1 MTLSCCS
8 ADDSD
13 AEPLHSVDDA
23 DARGALSGGERT
35 DRTPLVDPDVLHDL
49 EDQLDSAAAARAFV
63 RDYVAV
69 WDERELRLSSA
80 VARRNQAASL
90 DAVLSLKI
98 TSTMVGATQLVALA
112 RGLEKLL
119 REGSLEE
126 AAAVLPHLHRCG
138 LRTMR
143 ELTVMHLQKDSSGQ

>member
-1 MTLSCCS
+1 MAFSRPS
-8 ADDSD
+8 AHDDD
-13 AEPLHSVDDA
+13 AEILHAVDA
-23 DARGALSGGERT
+23 DPRSALGGSDRT
-35 DRTPLVDPDVLHDL
+35 DRTPLVDPNVLHDL
-49 EDQLDSAAAARAFV
+49 EDQLDSHAAARAFV

-69 WDERELRLSSA
+69 WDERDLRLSSA

-112 RGLEKLL
+112 SALEGLL
-119 REGSLEE
+119 REGKLEE
-126 AAAVLPHLHRCG
+126 AEAALPQVHRCG

-143 ELTVMHLQKDSSGQ
+143 ELTVQHLKND

>member
-13 AEPLHSVDDA
+13 AETLHSVGDA
-23 DARGALSGGERT
+23 DARDGVSGSDRT
-35 DRTPLVDPDVLHDL
+35 DRTPLVDPNVLHDL

-69 WDERELRLSSA
+69 WDERDLRLSAA

-112 RGLEKLL
+112 RGLEMLL
-119 REGSLEE
+119 RDGLLEE
-126 AAAVLPHLHRCG
+126 AAATLPQVHRCG

-143 ELTVMHLQKDSSGQ
+143 ELTVMYLQKD